1 MLRNRPKVTENIYK
15 RTSRILEP
23 GLNRSGLG
31 YEFNQNKDYSIQLQ
45 KILQGYSVCCGLSLI
60 EMTLLFKTNSIHSR
74 QKKIKIFNLISHGK
88 RPCNLQ
94 LTCLLSIEKKI
105 QTLNLNSKVGM
116 RSSELGHQY
125 QVGTTLDHENCHF

>member
-15 RTSRILEP
+15 RTSRILEQ

-31 YEFNQNKDYSIQLQ
+31 YEFNQNKDYSSYRRYC
-45 KILQGYSVCCGLSLI
+45 KVILCCGLSLI

-74 QKKIKIFNLISHGK
+74 TKKKIFNLISHGK

-94 LTCLLSIEKKI
+94 LTCLLSIEKKKI

-116 RSSELGHQY
+116 RSSELGHY
-125 QVGTTLDHENCHF
+125 NIRSGTTLDHENCHF

>member
-31 YEFNQNKDYSIQLQ
+31 YEFNQNKDLQQLQ

-74 QKKIKIFNLISHGK
+74 QKKKIFNLISHGK